1 MNVWHRYR
9 TLTLALLLVLASLV
23 ILAVSMDRSRQLT
36 PPERFA
42 VEILSPIQKGIL
54 NVINGI
60 GDVGR
65 RYIFLTETA
74 EENIRLRSELSDLK
88 SKMVLFQES
97 HLANQRL
104 RLLLEFKEQSSLNM
118 TAAEV
123 VSLDPSGWFRTVI
136 VDKGTSHG
144 VTPGMAVVTS
154 DGIVGRTV
162 EVGPNHSK
170 VLLLVDRTSSIDAL
184 IQRSRARGIL
194 KGSPS
199 GKCLLEF
206 VIRNADVK
214 EGDQVI
220 TSGLA
225 SAFPKGMVLG
235 EVTKVE
241 LAAEGQGMFQTIEV
255 SPSVDLDRLEEV
267 LLVLTPNPFLPG
279 KSVVS
284 NN

>member
-88 SKMVLFQES
+88 TKMVLFQES

>member
-23 ILAVSMDRSRQLT
+23 ILAVSIDKSRQLT
-36 PPERFA
+36 PPERLA
-42 VEILSPIQKGIL
+42 IEIFSPVQKGIL
-54 NVINGI
+54 SVINGI
-60 GDVGR
+60 GDIGR
-65 RYIFLTETA
+65 KYIFLTETS
-74 EENIRLRSELSDLK
+74 EENTRLRGELTDLK

-104 RLLLEFKEQSSLNM
+104 RRLLEFKEQSTLNM

-123 VSLDPSGWFRTVI
+123 VSLDPSGWFMTII
-136 VDKGTSHG
+136 VDKGTDHG
-144 VTPGMAVVTS
+144 VTQGMAAVTS
-154 DGIVGRTV
+154 EGIVGRTV
-162 EVGPNHSK
+162 EVGPSHSK
-170 VLLLVDRTSSIDAL
+170 VLLLTDRTSSIDAL

-214 EGDQVI
+214 VGDLVI

-225 SAFPKGMVLG
+225 AAFPKGFLLG
-235 EVTKVE
+235 DVTKVE

-255 SPSVDLDRLEEV
+255 APSVDLDRLEEV